1 MVQEGQQ
8 KVEPEAIVRGDD
20 GDLRVFYNRLG
31 LELQTYDQRVASGAR
46 MHRTNVSCA
55 NINNVTHLHPLVGRE
70 ALHEGNGPSDEY
82 QE

>member
-1 MVQEGQQ
+1 M
-8 KVEPEAIVRGDD
+8 RGDD
-20 GDLRVFYNRLG
+20 GYLRVFCSRLG

-55 NINNVTHLHPLVGRE
+55 NIDNVSHLHPLVGRE
-70 ALHEGNGPSDEY
+70 ALHEGNDPSDEY